1 MSKYSWFIDFLLQKG
16 WLLKPLAETQED
28 YSSTESN
35 RVLAIIKATPLNFQA
50 FIQSF
55 KELSSRRE
63 DAWFLSYSDYLA
75 SNEEGGFSWNEYEQL
90 SIQAAEE
97 DGDDE
102 EMAFLSEFWNSYLP
116 FAYSIRNGYSYLAIG
131 ISGINEGKII
141 YGREPMFEE
150 FNIEADSFEELLDS
164 FVLTLTA
171 KKESIRLLEFIYSC
185 VHCKDSMLSFLL
197 YPSDYYVA
205 DTLRLPTTTTIITLN
220 GFR

>member
-1 MSKYSWFIDFLLQKG
+1 MIKDVSEAMSKYSWFIDSLLQKG

-28 YSSTESN
+28 YSSAESK
-35 RVLAIIKATPLNFQA
+35 RVLALIKATPLNFQT

-63 DAWFLSYSDYLA
+63 DAWFLSYLDYLA

-102 EMAFLSEFWNSYLP
+102 EIAFLSEFWNSYLP

-131 ISGINEGKII
+131 VSGINKGKII

-150 FNIEADSFEELLDS
+150 FSIEADSFEELLDS

-171 KKESIRLLEFIYSC
+171 KKESIRLLEFI
-185 VHCKDSMLSFLL
+185 
-197 YPSDYYVA
+197 
-205 DTLRLPTTTTIITLN
+205 
-220 GFR
+220 

>member
-1 MSKYSWFIDFLLQKG
+1 MSKYSWFIDSLLQKG

-28 YSSTESN
+28 YPSAESN
-35 RVLAIIKATPLNFQA
+35 RVLALIKATPLNFQA

-75 SNEEGGFSWNEYEQL
+75 CNEEDGFSWNEYEQL

-97 DGDDE
+97 DEDDE
-102 EMAFLSEFWNSYLP
+102 EIAFLSEFWNSYLP

-131 ISGINEGKII
+131 VSGINKGKII

-150 FNIEADSFEELLDS
+150 FSIEADSFEELLDS

-171 KKESIRLLEFIYSC
+171 KKESIRLLEFI
-185 VHCKDSMLSFLL
+185 
-197 YPSDYYVA
+197 
-205 DTLRLPTTTTIITLN
+205 
-220 GFR
+220 

>member
-1 MSKYSWFIDFLLQKG
+1 MIKDVSEAMSKYSWFIDSLLQKG

-28 YSSTESN
+28 YPSAESN
-35 RVLAIIKATPLNFQA
+35 RVLALIKATPLNFQA

-75 SNEEGGFSWNEYEQL
+75 SNEEEGFSWNEYEQL

-102 EMAFLSEFWNSYLP
+102 EIAFLSEFWNSYLP

-131 ISGINEGKII
+131 VSGINKGKII

-150 FNIEADSFEELLDS
+150 FSIEADSFEELLDS

-171 KKESIRLLEFIYSC
+171 KKESIRLLEF
-185 VHCKDSMLSFLL
+185 V
-197 YPSDYYVA
+197 
-205 DTLRLPTTTTIITLN
+205 
-220 GFR
+220 

>member
-28 YSSTESN
+28 YSSAESK
-35 RVLAIIKATPLNFQA
+35 RVLALIKVTPLNFQA

-102 EMAFLSEFWNSYLP
+102 EIAFLSEFWNSYLP

-131 ISGINEGKII
+131 VSGINEGKII

-150 FNIEADSFEELLDS
+150 YSIEADSFEELLDS
-164 FVLTLTA
+164 FVLTLTSQ
-171 KKESIRLLEFIYSC
+171 KESIRLLEFI
-185 VHCKDSMLSFLL
+185 
-197 YPSDYYVA
+197 
-205 DTLRLPTTTTIITLN
+205 
-220 GFR
+220 